1 MAAIEK
7 RISSGSKFE
16 DMAAYSRAVVDD
28 RHIHLSGT
36 VGLDPVDKTMPED
49 AEAQAR
55 NIFHIIEQVL
65 GGEGAS
71 LADVLRSR
79 VFITDAAHLEAV
91 VGVLGEKFRD
101 CPPTNTTLICGIPA
115 PGAKVE
121 IEVTA
126 LRPGA

>member
-16 DMAAYSRAVVDD
+16 EMAAYSRAVVDD
-28 RHIHLSGT
+28 RHIHISGT
-36 VGLDPVDKTMPED
+36 VGLDPTDKSMPED

-55 NIFHIIEQVL
+55 NIFRIIEQVL
-65 GGEGAS
+65 DGEGAT
-71 LADVLRSR
+71 LADVVRSR
-79 VFITDAAHLEAV
+79 VFITDVAHLDAAV
-91 VGVLGEKFRD
+91 RVLGEKFRD

-126 LRPGA
+126 LRPTA